1 MLARLHVRR
10 GFLGTRGGTSGRS
23 FRCRATVPRVGDTVG
38 AVFGVGLFFIALAL
52 ALVFNTTD
60 VPPRWGN
67 QSTAILFAE
76 AASAAP
82 PGARQVGGAALA
94 AVNLRAGC
102 VAGGGGGGGGKGSG
116 ESGVE
121 ILVKGETTETESTL
135 GETTDDAG
143 GNKTGRRGLA
153 RRALAR

>member
-1 MLARLHVRR
+1 VLARLHVRR

-116 ESGVE
+116 EAGGE

>member
-10 GFLGTRGGTSGRS
+10 GFPGTRGGTSGRS

-102 VAGGGGGGGGKGSG
+102 VAGGGGGGGGKGSR

>member
-94 AVNLRAGC
+94 AVNL
-102 VAGGGGGGGGKGSG
+102 GGGGGGGGGG
-116 ESGVE
+116 EGRGGV
-121 ILVKGETTETESTL
+121 G
-135 GETTDDAG
+135 G
-143 GNKTGRRGLA
+143 GNFGKR
-153 RRALAR
+153 

>member
-102 VAGGGGGGGGKGSG
+102 VAGGGGGGGGTGSR

>member
-102 VAGGGGGGGGKGSG
+102 VAGGGGGGKGSR

>member
-102 VAGGGGGGGGKGSG
+102 VAGGGGGGGGKGSR
-116 ESGVE
+116 ESGGE

>member
-1 MLARLHVRR
+1 VLARLHVRR

-102 VAGGGGGGGGKGSG
+102 VAGGGGGGGGKGSR

>member
-1 MLARLHVRR
+1 VLARLHVRR

-102 VAGGGGGGGGKGSG
+102 VAGGGGGGGGR
-116 ESGVE
+116 ESGGE

>member
-102 VAGGGGGGGGKGSG
+102 VAGGGGGGGGR

>member
-1 MLARLHVRR
+1 VLARLHVRR

-102 VAGGGGGGGGKGSG
+102 VAGGGGGKGSR

>member
-102 VAGGGGGGGGKGSG
+102 VAGGGGGGGGKGSR